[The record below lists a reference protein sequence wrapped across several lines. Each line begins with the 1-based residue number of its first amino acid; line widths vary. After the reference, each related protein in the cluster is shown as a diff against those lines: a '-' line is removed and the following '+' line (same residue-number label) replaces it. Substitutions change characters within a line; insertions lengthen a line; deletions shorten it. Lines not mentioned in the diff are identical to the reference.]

1 MQLFIFPDQ
10 GCQDGSAGGS
20 AAIHEISI
28 EIIHLILTQLKEDS
42 EQFGVESSLIE
53 SFLNILRKG
62 KLQGK
67 LSLGATYSAR
77 KRNHSCFSF
86 LLFL

>member
-1 MQLFIFPDQ
+1 MIFLITDQ

-42 EQFGVESSLIE
+42 TQFGVESTLID

-62 KLQGK
+62 EIFV
-67 LSLGATYSAR
+67 
-77 KRNHSCFSF
+77 N
-86 LLFL
+86 